1 MPHPDGGG
9 IAQIWVRDGDRVKAR
24 DPLIRFDTT
33 VTAAGAPLS
42 ETSLDQ
48 LLAQGARLR
57 AERDGLLAIAFP
69 PALATRSDASARRT
83 MADDQRLL
91 AHPRTALTGVQA
103 PMAARLQQF
112 QTKTFTDT
120 MQLAAT

>member
-1 MPHPDGGG
+1 MMGALLLSLLIAATLVQNTVAVGGSGEVAVASKVKTIAHPDGGV
-9 IAQIWVRDGDRVKAR
+9 IAQIWVRDGDRVKAG

-33 VTAAGAPLS
+33 VTAAGASLS

-69 PALATRSDASARRT
+69 QIGTASCRES
-83 MADDQRLL
+83 
-91 AHPRTALTGVQA
+91 VC
-103 PMAARLQQF
+103 
-112 QTKTFTDT
+112 KTV
-120 MQLAAT
+120 